1 MGQEVVIKVDHATVR
16 FNLAA
21 ERVDSIKEY
30 VIKLLKR
37 ELLFQEFFALKD
49 VSFEV
54 KKGEA
59 WGLIGHNGAGKS
71 TMLKLICQIIKPY
84 KGSVSVN
91 GRISPLIELGA
102 GFDMDMTARENI
114 HLNGAVLGYSENFI
128 NQHFDEIV
136 DFAEIR
142 DFLDVPL
149 KNFSSGMTAR
159 LGFAI
164 ATIVKPDILIVDEVL
179 SVGDISF
186 QKKCE
191 ERMNEMLKEGVTL
204 LYVSH
209 SIESVE
215 KLCDHVIWIEN
226 GEVQMTGE
234 TKNICQ
240 KYIEKG

>member
-1 MGQEVVIKVDHATVR
+1 MKPEVVIKVDHATVR
-16 FNLAA
+16 FNLAT

-30 VIKLLKR
+30 VIKLLKK

-49 VSFEV
+49 ASFEV
-54 KKGEA
+54 RKGEA

-71 TMLKLICQIIKPY
+71 TMLKLICQIIEPY
-84 KGSVSVN
+84 KGSVTVK

-114 HLNGAVLGYSENFI
+114 HLNGAVLGYSEEFI

-142 DFLDVPL
+142 EFLDVPL

-191 ERMNEMLKEGVTL
+191 KRMNEMLKDGVTL

-209 SIESVE
+209 SIESVR
-215 KLCDHVIWIEN
+215 KLCDHVIWIEH
-226 GEVQMTGE
+226 GEVQMAGDTE
-234 TKNICQ
+234 DICNQ
-240 KYIEKG
+240 YVERS

>member
-1 MGQEVVIKVDHATVR
+1 MKSEVVIDVDHVTVR
-16 FNLAA
+16 FNLAT

-30 VIKLLKR
+30 VIKLLKK
-37 ELLFQEFFALKD
+37 ELLFQEFLALRD
-49 VSFEV
+49 VSFKV

-71 TMLKLICQIIKPY
+71 TLLKLICQIIQPY
-84 KGSVSVN
+84 KGTVSVS

-114 HLNGAVLGYSENFI
+114 H
-128 NQHFDEIV
+128 FDEIV

-142 DFLDVPL
+142 EFLDVPL
-149 KNFSSGMTAR
+149 KNYSSGMTAR

-191 ERMNEMLKEGVTL
+191 KRMNEMLKDGVTL

-209 SIESVE
+209 SIESVKE
-215 KLCDHVIWIEN
+215 LCDHVLWIEH
-226 GEVQMTGE
+226 GEVQMAGNADE
-234 TKNICQ
+234 ICNQ
-240 KYIEKG
+240 YIEKS